1 MLVSSVHSFLTS
13 REASVLTPA
22 SQRSVLLQFAS
33 NISSAS
39 FYPLGICRGM
49 WLFFSDTGIEGRLIV
64 GGNTIFILTQE
75 LRGILIPVPIR
86 LKDNSCLK
94 LELKPWYK
102 CNYQEHHG
110 EWYISTAL
118 KATHKRDRSPR
129 GCRKGPL
136 ICFTFDFYLG
146 K

>member
-1 MLVSSVHSFLTS
+1 MPVTKKVYFEYFLKKCGTLLNIYSDILVLLLINIQNKRWRCMLVSSVHSFLTS

-94 LELKPWYK
+94 LELKP
-102 CNYQEHHG
+102 
-110 EWYISTAL
+110 
-118 KATHKRDRSPR
+118 
-129 GCRKGPL
+129 
-136 ICFTFDFYLG
+136 
-146 K
+146 